1 MAKYPIYLELDGRR
15 VVVIGAGAVATRK
28 AQSLL
33 DAGARLVIVAE
44 HIDDMLTAL
53 CQGTNAK
60 LIESKYSKDYL
71 VGAVLAIA
79 ATNNHQLN
87 KQIYKDCQE
96 LEILCNV
103 VDEPELCDFFVPAV
117 VKRGDLQIAVGT
129 EGDCPAYAGHL
140 RKKLQRT
147 FTEKHG
153 EFLVELEVFRKHIIQ
168 QIADAA
174 NRKTLLGQLVDDR
187 SFEYFVQHG
196 PDKWH
201 SFADDLIS
209 TVNKKDAAKNSTPD

>member
-1 MAKYPIYLELDGRR
+1 M
-15 VVVIGAGAVATRK
+15 ATRK

-44 HIDDMLTAL
+44 HVNDMLTAL

-60 LIESKYSKDYL
+60 LIESKYSKNYL

-79 ATNNHQLN
+79 ATHNHELN
-87 KQIYKDCQE
+87 KHIYKDCQE

-103 VDEPELCDFFVPAV
+103 VDDPQLCDFFVPAV

-129 EGDCPAYAGHL
+129 EGNCPAYAGHV
-140 RKKLQRT
+140 RKKLEQT

-153 EFLVELEVFRKHIIQ
+153 EFLAELEAFRKLIIEQ
-168 QIADAA
+168 VSDPAK
-174 NRKTLLGQLVDDR
+174 RKSILGQLVDDT
-187 SFEYFVQHG
+187 SFEYFVENG
-196 PDKWH
+196 AVKWRT
-201 SFADDLIS
+201 SAEKLIS
-209 TVNKKDAAKNSTPD
+209 AESNKNPADKKNTN